1 MRWNPFIDLRCEV
14 SPTSR
19 AKCKA
24 CDVEIE
30 RGSFRVKAI
39 NVLGQE
45 QLYHLDCAATK
56 APDLAARK
64 LKDKAPDWPAQ
75 ALVDLERFVD
85 KDAQPSPRSYQRTPI
100 LDLSYDKRD
109 VPADCVFCGLEA
121 PGGKPGVG
129 HENAVRAFSVDGER
143 RLHAAC
149 ALELAPGLCQRVVL
163 EASERWPEDVR
174 AFFKAHLDPATQ
186 ATPRSPWRDTGGIP
200 TLEVSPSGRAACRYT
215 KQKIEKGD
223 LRISRQQVFGM
234 RRSPVY
240 FSVEAYVASDDFHPR
255 MLELM
260 VLKSPAD
267 VTREQ
272 LEALVAKLPPDPPED
287 DDVTPLGERLLTL
300 FDAKPQAQ
308 PEAEV
313 NENLTENK
321 VDIPTGFFFNA

>member
-1 MRWNPFIDLRCEV
+1 MRWNPYIDLRCEV

-30 RGSFRVKAI
+30 RGSFRIKAI

-45 QLYHLDCAATK
+45 QLMHLDCAATK
-56 APDLAARK
+56 APDIAARK

-75 ALVDLERFVD
+75 ALKDLERFTD
-85 KDAQPSPRSYQRTPI
+85 KDVEPAPRSFQRTPI

-109 VPADCVFCGLEA
+109 MNSECVFCGLEA

-129 HENAVRAFSVDGER
+129 YNHAVRAFSVDGER
-143 RLHAAC
+143 RMHAVC
-149 ALELAPGLCQRVVL
+149 VIQLAPGLCARVVA
-163 EASERWPEDVR
+163 EASERWPEEVR
-174 AFFKAHLDPATQ
+174 ELFKQ
-186 ATPRSPWRDTGGIP
+186 ALPPGVVPTPRSPWRDTGGIP
-200 TLEVSPSGRAACRYT
+200 SLEVAPSGRAACRYT
-215 KQKIEKGD
+215 KEKLAKGE

-240 FSVEAYVASDDFHPR
+240 FSVEAYVRSDDFHPR

-260 VLKSPAD
+260 VLKSPPE

-272 LEALVAKLPPDPPED
+272 IEALVAKLPPPYPED
-287 DDVTPLGERLLTL
+287 DDVTPLGERILTL
-300 FDAKPQAQ
+300 FDAKPRAE
-308 PEAEV
+308 PEPQV
-313 NENLTENK
+313 NENLTENS